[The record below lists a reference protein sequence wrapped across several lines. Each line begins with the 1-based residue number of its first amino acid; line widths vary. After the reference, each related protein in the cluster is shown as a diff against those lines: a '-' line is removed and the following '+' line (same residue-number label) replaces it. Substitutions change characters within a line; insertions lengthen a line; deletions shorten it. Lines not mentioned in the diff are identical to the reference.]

1 MIVYLSGI
9 NYDTDLLELDNL
21 KSHLFELNCTVIT
34 PFEHE
39 LNKLKW
45 SENLQLRLSFLQ
57 SSSTIYMLPDWK
69 DSAMARIELTAAMN
83 EKIPACFS
91 IDEIKELLTTLD
103 S

>member
-9 NYDTDLLELDNL
+9 NYDTDLQELNRL
-21 KSHLFELNCTVIT
+21 KSQLFELKCTLIT
-34 PFEHE
+34 PVEKE

-45 SENLQLRLSFLQ
+45 SENLQFRLSFLQ
-57 SSSTIYMLPDWK
+57 SSGAIYMLPDWK